1 MEQYTIETQGLNTY
15 RVYRCGKEDLLD
27 TVAIGMMQNNHIQG
41 LLDMQVLR
49 MDDTCTLKFNI
60 SSKVPLSNFLA
71 GVVKKDRFLTV
82 MKKIIDI
89 MMQMEEYLLDVEQIL
104 LATEDIYVN
113 VSTLETGMLYYP
125 VLAAKK
131 NLSLNAFFKEILFS
145 TEFDRSENCDYVVSL
160 LNFLNTNKDADAV
173 ELRKMLEEMLSQ
185 ESTKTNVPPLQTA
198 ETGKVPAPT
207 QTATPVASVQTSAP
221 VPPVQAVAATPM
233 QPAPQTPVAMPVG
246 NVAPKN
252 IQEKKPGK
260 PAEKEKKGLFGKKA
274 SKATV
279 QPIGIEVPGMT
290 PPAQNT
296 TSVKPVAPVQPITP
310 MQTMASTQTATPAQ
324 QVSPAQPVAQMPNLT
339 PAQPSM
345 NFGETTVL
353 QAPAIGETTVLG
365 MDVQSDMVKPL
376 QAVLERKKNGEIIV
390 ITKDVFKLGKEQH
403 YADYC
408 ILDNSAVSRSHA
420 DIVKKDNEYYIVDN
434 NSLNHTFVNG
444 IQVVGQ
450 STQPLKE
457 GDVVTLANE
466 EFTYKLQ

>member
-15 RVYRCGKEDLLD
+15 RVYQCGKEDLLD

-71 GVVKKDRFLTV
+71 GVVKKERFLTV
-82 MKKIIDI
+82 MKKVIDI

-131 NLSLNAFFKEILFS
+131 KLSLNAFFKEILFS

-160 LNFLNTNKDADAV
+160 LNFLNTNKEADV
-173 ELRKMLEEMLSQ
+173 TELRKMLEEMLGQGSI
-185 ESTKTNVPPLQTA
+185 KANVEPMQTT
-198 ETGKVPAPT
+198 ETGKVPAPA
-207 QTATPVASVQTSAP
+207 QTTTPAAPVQASTPAAPVQATVGATPVAPT
-221 VPPVQAVAATPM
+221 
-233 QPAPQTPVAMPVG
+233 PQTPVAMPATNMAPVNE
-246 NVAPKN
+246 NVN
-252 IQEKKPGK
+252 EKKK
-260 PAEKEKKGLFGKKA
+260 PIKTAEKEKKGLFGKKTP
-274 SKATV
+274 KAAV
-279 QPIGIEVPGMT
+279 QPIGIEVPGM
-290 PPAQNT
+290 
-296 TSVKPVAPVQPITP
+296 APVQQPSP
-310 MQTMASTQTATPAQ
+310 MQPMAPVQAATPVQ
-324 QVSPAQPVAQMPNLT
+324 QVRPTQPVAQMQNPT

-365 MDVQSDMVKPL
+365 MDVQPGMAKPL
-376 QAVLERKKNGEIIV
+376 QAVLERKKTGESIV

-420 DIVKKDNEYYIVDN
+420 DIVKKGSEYYVVDN
-434 NSLNHTFVNG
+434 NSLNHTFING
-444 IQVVGQ
+444 IQIAGQ
-450 STQPLKE
+450 SEQPLKE
-457 GDVVTLANE
+457 GDILTLANE